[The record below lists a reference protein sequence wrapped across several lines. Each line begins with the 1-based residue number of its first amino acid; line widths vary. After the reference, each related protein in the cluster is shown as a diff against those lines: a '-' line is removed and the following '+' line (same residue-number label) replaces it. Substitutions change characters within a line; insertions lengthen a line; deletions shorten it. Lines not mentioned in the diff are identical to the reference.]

1 MTEGA
6 AEVDL
11 MSLLS
16 KANDLGRPGARDV
29 LPVASLVLL
38 VAGLF
43 AAGAPGRSPDMRRAL
58 LVAGHLSVI
67 DFGLLILS
75 IVAISIFLQP
85 VISVLV
91 ALLQDRV
98 RWRLARSISLA
109 RARHK
114 KSLREMTEDR
124 LHRLYRE
131 LDIRNAEPEAGAQ
144 LEGDVE
150 ELSEKLRQYPRVG
163 RVRATKLGN
172 ILAAAEE
179 DAGSP
184 YGLDSRVVLPR
195 LELLLPPS
203 AEKEL
208 SSRRDD
214 LVFASRFCATLLLA
228 AIVSAGM
235 LARYGA
241 WLLIPATVAVFASLS
256 YRNAIAAAVA
266 YGELLRVVF
275 GLYRFLIY
283 EAFHF
288 PLPRSL
294 AEEQEMGRELTEFF
308 HTGYSPGVMYAH
320 TQSILKKDVSEA

>member
-43 AAGAPGRSPDMRRAL
+43 AAGAPERRPDMRRAL

-75 IVAISIFLQP
+75 IVAMSIFLQP
-85 VISVLV
+85 VISALV
-91 ALLQDRV
+91 ALLQDRP
-98 RWRLARSISLA
+98 RWRLARSISHA

-114 KSLREMTEDR
+114 RALRQMAEDS
-124 LHRLYRE
+124 LYRK
-131 LDIRNAEPEAGAQ
+131 LDVRNAEPEARAQ
-144 LEGDVE
+144 LEGDIE
-150 ELSEKLRQYPRVG
+150 ELSEKLRQYPRFG
-163 RVRATKLGN
+163 RVRATNLGN
-172 ILAAAEE
+172 IMAAAEE

-214 LVFASRFCATLLLA
+214 LVFASRFCATLLLTA
-228 AIVSAGM
+228 VVSAGM
-235 LARYGA
+235 LARYGL
-241 WLLIPATVAVFASLS
+241 WLLIPATAAVFASLS
-256 YRNAIAAAVA
+256 YRNAVAAAVA
-266 YGELLRVVF
+266 YGEMLRVVF

-283 EAFHF
+283 EAFHW
-288 PLPRSL
+288 PLPESPD
-294 AEEQEMGRELTEFF
+294 EEQSMGRSLTEFF
-308 HTGYSPGVMYAH
+308 YTGYSDMIYAH
-320 TQSILKKDVSEA
+320 RLQPISKKATQKHNV